1 MLLQQNKIFCS
12 KILVNIHRRLIS
24 ESARN
29 WISTKIHL
37 IEMSE
42 EEIEEASFETR
53 PVKANAQKAEG
64 EQATLEFH

>member
-1 MLLQQNKIFCS
+1 MFFQQNKIFCS
-12 KILVNIHRRLIS
+12 KILVNRRLIS

-29 WISTKIHL
+29 WISTKIHW